1 MGCCNVCDVCPAANA
16 DLISAETESDEKQ
29 YSRSVESP
37 HTTPS
42 GGTGRG
48 KDSTSASL
56 TVDLNRPILLD
67 SGLALFPCYALE
79 KSRLRSLLRPTRPCF
94 QIFWCLVC
102 CHRWDRVANDR
113 FVLLQG
119 LTAGGANGK
128 VLL

>member
-1 MGCCNVCDVCPAANA
+1 MGGCHVCGVCPAANP

-29 YSRSVESP
+29 YSGSVESP
-37 HTTPS
+37 HTAPS
-42 GGTGRG
+42 RGTRRR
-48 KDSTSASL
+48 KDSTSPIL

-67 SGLALFPCYALE
+67 SGLALFPCYAIE
-79 KSRLRSLLRPTRPCF
+79 KSRLRSLLRPTRPLV

-119 LTAGGANGK
+119 LTAGGANRK